1 MSLIVNPKY
10 KLPIEKGIKIIL
22 ADKSNYIRIPED
34 DIAVGEKKQLTLTNF
49 PVISNLN
56 WEDFHKALSK
66 YERGVPS
73 SVDRLNLHILLSSGK
88 PVYDGNK
95 NQIRHD
101 KLEEIKRVALTD
113 CREHTSTRF
122 SSGKNG
128 LIVNHSH
135 IIDENGTL
143 RPLYS
148 KPLEDCVMENR
159 VIVEL
164 RSFNSQGFPTKKSE
178 VAKYVKG
185 GSIVYLCPA
194 EGAVAR
200 FVVDTGRASLNCNWN
215 PSYWGFLNRVGT
227 DGYNVRAK
235 SLEDI

>member
-10 KLPIEKGIKIIL
+10 KLPLEEGIKIIL
-22 ADKSNYIRIPED
+22 ADKSNYIWIPED
-34 DIAVGEKKQLTLTNF
+34 DIAIGEKKQLILTDF
-49 PVISNLN
+49 PFIFNLN
-56 WEDFHKALSK
+56 WADFHKALFK
-66 YERGVPS
+66 HERGVPS
-73 SVDRLNLHILLSSGK
+73 SVDRLNLHILLSSDK
-88 PVYDGNK
+88 TVYDGNK